1 MTKQTICSWYLST
14 WGNPAKLFQIKY
26 LRIKFISL
34 SGIKTA
40 MQNAL
45 QNNATKGLQN
55 YQLIVIKM
63 MVNWDIQPPQD
74 IQQSC

>member
-1 MTKQTICSWYLST
+1 
-14 WGNPAKLFQIKY
+14 
-26 LRIKFISL
+26 
-34 SGIKTA
+34 

-45 QNNATKGLQN
+45 QNNAAKGLQN